1 MGVVAFL
8 KSKHESLNRL
18 VPISPPVEA
27 FFMGNVMKAIETVYK
42 GYRFR
47 SRLEARWAVF
57 FNYMGLQWV
66 YEDEGYVT
74 ESKEYHLPDFTVFRL
89 GKKKINYEIKPKNFE
104 GDIKSCFLLKGDP
117 YDCLATDGLSMC
129 PRCGDIQYGGISVDG
144 YKYGPMGSY
153 YGHIGYGWDC
163 ERCDFETPCGNGN
176 EKIQGLVTMVEPYKG
191 IIVLNYEEYA
201 LWKDHFCNAVIK
213 ARQARFEH
221 GEAP

>member
-57 FNYMGLQWV
+57 FNYIGVEWD
-66 YEDEGYVT
+66 YEPEGYVLDNG
-74 ESKEYHLPDFTVFRL
+74 EWYLPDFLITSNGMSFWCEIKGKEFSEKEINKCRLLSKGSNISVFMLNGVPNRQYYQL
-89 GKKKINYEIKPKNFE
+89 CMGITIIKSPILIKVDHPWVINYNKYNKDRGFVTQ
-104 GDIKSCFLLKGDP
+104 LLLGRESR
-117 YDCLATDGLSMC
+117 GLKIMQDFYFQQS
-129 PRCGDIQYGGISVDG
+129 GIS
-144 YKYGPMGSY
+144 SA
-153 YGHIGYGWDC
+153 C
-163 ERCDFETPCGNGN
+163 E
-176 EKIQGLVTMVEPYKG
+176 
-191 IIVLNYEEYA
+191 
-201 LWKDHFCNAVIK
+201 K